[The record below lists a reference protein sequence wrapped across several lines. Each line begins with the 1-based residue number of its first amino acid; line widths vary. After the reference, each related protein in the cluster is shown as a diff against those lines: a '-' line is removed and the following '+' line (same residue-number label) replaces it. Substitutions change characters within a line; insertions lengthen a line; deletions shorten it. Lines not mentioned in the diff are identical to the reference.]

1 MSPEPTTSDRD
12 TELRRMLV
20 ATASAAPT
28 RSRRRW
34 SVAGPIIAFAVAG
47 AFTGAVSA
55 AALTAPAPDRSVNV
69 EAMTSTLV
77 YDDTQLF
84 GPPALVSGQGSTT
97 VQLGAMP
104 EGATELVVAFRCDDA
119 GRFDF
124 LLDGVNVGA
133 SICDEA
139 STSSAS
145 GGSFFTVENADSHTF
160 TVTTDEQSRYVL
172 WASWAARAL
181 PPAAREAQTD
191 AMADGQVTNEEYRAA
206 FTRYSE
212 CMTAAGY
219 PLLGVN
225 DAGTVITY
233 SNSDAAVTSGVEGKC
248 YALEFG
254 QIDPAWQI
262 ANEYE
267 SDTQVTLRACL
278 QAEGITPGPDVETVW
293 QQIQDAGIDPVEC
306 TTGTKSP
313 FNE

>member
-1 MSPEPTTSDRD
+1 
-12 TELRRMLV
+12 MLV

-34 SVAGPIIAFAVAG
+34 GIAGPIIAFAVAG
-47 AFTGAVSA
+47 AVTGAVSA

-84 GPPALVSGQGSTT
+84 GPPALVSGQGNLT

-124 LLDGVNVGA
+124 LLDGVNVGS
-133 SICDEA
+133 SICDET

-145 GGSFFTVENADSHTF
+145 GGSFFTVQEPGNHTF
-160 TVTTDEQSRYVL
+160 AVTTDDQSRFVL
-172 WASWAARAL
+172 WASWVARAV
-181 PPAAREAQTD
+181 PPAASDAQSE
-191 AMADGQVTNEEYRAA
+191 AMADGRVTNEEYRAA
-206 FTRYSE
+206 FARYSE
-212 CMTAAGY
+212 CMAAAGY

-233 SNSDAAVTSGVEGKC
+233 SNSDAAVTSGEEGRC

-254 QIDPAWQI
+254 QIDPAWQL

-267 SDTQVTLRACL
+267 NDTQVALRACL
-278 QAEGITPGPDVETVW
+278 EAQGITPGPDVETVW
-293 QQIQDAGIDPVEC
+293 QQIQNAKIDPVEC

-313 FNE
+313 FNQ

>member
-1 MSPEPTTSDRD
+1 
-12 TELRRMLV
+12 MLV

-55 AALTAPAPDRSVNV
+55 AALTAPGPDRSVNV

-84 GPPALVSGQGSTT
+84 GPPALVSGEGSTT
-97 VQLGAMP
+97 VQLGARP
-104 EGATELVVAFRCDDA
+104 DGATELVVAFRCDDP

-145 GGSFFTVENADSHTF
+145 GGSFFTVEDAGSHTF
-160 TVTTDEQSRYVL
+160 TVTTDDQSRYVL
-172 WASWAARAL
+172 WASWAARAV
-181 PPAAREAQTD
+181 PPEASEAQTE

-212 CMTAAGY
+212 CMTAAGH
-219 PLLGVN
+219 PLIGVN